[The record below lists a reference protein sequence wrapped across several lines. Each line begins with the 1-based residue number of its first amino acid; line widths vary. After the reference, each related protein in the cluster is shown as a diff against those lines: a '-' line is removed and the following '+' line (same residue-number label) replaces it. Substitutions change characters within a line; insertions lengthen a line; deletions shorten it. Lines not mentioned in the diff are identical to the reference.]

1 MLLQSAYG
9 ERTVNELLLMFKSRQ
24 INLNPGFQRN
34 SVWNLTDRRRLIQS
48 ILARYPLPSIF
59 LYERRLKGGVVYD
72 VIDGKQRL
80 ETILMFARQGR
91 FNRESFDV
99 KLALNTDV
107 DLYDWPMLKS
117 KHQEEYHSFLTYKV
131 QTA

>member
-1 MLLQSAYG
+1 MSLHSSYG

-34 SVWNLTDRRRLIQS
+34 SVWTTTDRRRLVQS
-48 ILARYPLPSIF
+48 ITTRYPLPSIL
-59 LYERRLKGGVVYD
+59 LYERRQKGGVVYD

-91 FNRESFDV
+91 FKRDAFNV
-99 KLALNTDV
+99 KLELNGNV
-107 DLYDWPMLKS
+107 DYYDWSAL
-117 KHQEEYHSFLTYKV
+117 
-131 QTA
+131 